1 MIINIIYDFL
11 IIRLS
16 ELLSRMNNFP
26 NIIQGI
32 GLALLTILIPL
43 AIAILTDVY
52 QKRRDGKIEFA
63 NLDLHVILDNVFKI
77 KLLILSV
84 FLIFLPMLF
93 WEILSGPVK
102 LFGIVLTS
110 IGIIITIRIITNVY
124 CWVKGNSLE
133 YRFSY
138 LKKVKNYND
147 LETVWRSTWE
157 AENINFQNEKEFF
170 MIFSSKIDQ
179 LLELNK
185 KSLKTISKLL
195 NDFNSFIN
203 NRPVFFLVATEEVF
217 PKILEWHFK
226 VWQKKYMCLGKKI
239 DLDKFTNYSGIS
251 RVLNSI
257 FRNIEEHS
265 LKEGEAF
272 SLFAYFKKHAEHYK
286 HELVKR
292 DHEHHYIIFLFRTFY
307 QVFFENVLYS
317 SEILDIWEQ
326 YFPKEWKISKTNLL
340 DKEHKFLSSLSW
352 KYFLYWANDRIIQ
365 SKEEK
370 DLVLGEFSRDLFP
383 EVDPNLWAKFL
394 VFVFSGSDEKNRVKL
409 AIERPWNFGPIE
421 RVKLYSINEISSE
434 EMHKKMSEDIER
446 EEQRTYGLACLL
458 FKEEFSKENIAQYIK
473 EIKNLEYPKESNE
486 ENEKIKLLDIF
497 NGMLE
502 HLNK

>member
-1 MIINIIYDFL
+1 
-11 IIRLS
+11 
-16 ELLSRMNNFP
+16 
-26 NIIQGI
+26 
-32 GLALLTILIPL
+32 
-43 AIAILTDVY
+43 
-52 QKRRDGKIEFA
+52 
-63 NLDLHVILDNVFKI
+63 
-77 KLLILSV
+77 
-84 FLIFLPMLF
+84 
-93 WEILSGPVK
+93 
-102 LFGIVLTS
+102 
-110 IGIIITIRIITNVY
+110 
-124 CWVKGNSLE
+124 
-133 YRFSY
+133 
-138 LKKVKNYND
+138 
-147 LETVWRSTWE
+147 
-157 AENINFQNEKEFF
+157 

-179 LLELNK
+179 LLESNK

-257 FRNIEEHS
+257 FRTIEERS

-272 SLFAYFKKHAEHYK
+272 SLFAYFKKHAEQYK

-340 DKEHKFLSSLSW
+340 DKEHKLLSILSW
-352 KYFLYWANDRIIQ
+352 KYFLYWANDRIRQ

-409 AIERPWNFGPIE
+409 AIEKPWNFGPIE
-421 RVKLYSINEISSE
+421 RVKLYSIDEIGSE
-434 EMHKKMSEDIER
+434 EMHKKMSVDIEIER
-446 EEQRTYGLACLL
+446 QKTYELTCYL
-458 FKEEFSKENIAQYIK
+458 FKKEFSKENLEKYIK
-473 EIKNLEYPKESNE
+473 SLQELKYKEDPEKENKRLRLLNTFNEMLKFLIKQNDN
-486 ENEKIKLLDIF
+486 IV
-497 NGMLE
+497 
-502 HLNK
+502 

>member
-1 MIINIIYDFL
+1 MMIDMINDFL
-11 IIRLS
+11 MIHFIEPLVK
-16 ELLSRMNNFP
+16 LDNLP

-32 GLALLTILIPL
+32 GIALLTILIPL
-43 AIAILTDVY
+43 AIAILADIY
-52 QKRRDGKIEFA
+52 QKRREENKEFTY
-63 NLDLHVILDNVFKI
+63 LDLHVILDNVFNI
-77 KLLILSV
+77 KLLILSI
-84 FLIFLPMLF
+84 FLIFLPILF
-93 WEILSGPVK
+93 WDILIG
-102 LFGIVLTS
+102 LDILIAINLTYIGILLV
-110 IGIIITIRIITNVY
+110 IGIIIKVY
-124 CWVKGNSLE
+124 YWIKGNVFGF
-133 YRFSY
+133 RFSY
-138 LKKVKNYND
+138 LKKLKNYSD
-147 LETVWRSTWE
+147 LETVWRSIWE
-157 AENINFQNEKEFF
+157 VEKINFQNEKEFF

-179 LLELNK
+179 LLESNK

-239 DLDKFTNYSGIS
+239 DLDKFTNYSEIS
-251 RVLNSI
+251 RVLDSI
-257 FRNIEEHS
+257 LRNIEERS
-265 LKEGEAF
+265 LKEEAF
-272 SLFAYFKKHAEHYK
+272 SLFAYFKKHVEHYK

-317 SEILDIWEQ
+317 SEILNIWEQ

-340 DKEHKFLSSLSW
+340 DKEYKLLSSLSW
-352 KYFLYWANDRIIQ
+352 KYFLNWANDRIRQ

-394 VFVFSGSDEKNRVKL
+394 VFVFSGYNEKNRVKL

-421 RVKLYSINEISSE
+421 RIKLYSIDEVGSE
-434 EMHKKMSEDIER
+434 EMHKKMSEDIEIER
-446 EEQRTYGLACLL
+446 QKTYELACYL
-458 FKEEFSKENIAQYIK
+458 FKKDFSEDNIKKYIK
-473 EIKNLEYPKESNE
+473 ETENLEYSEKLIEEKNRLELLNIFKE
-486 ENEKIKLLDIF
+486 
-497 NGMLE
+497 MLSYLSE
-502 HLNK
+502 S